1 MKYKHLFISQKE
13 TLHKMVKVNHAG
25 ELGAKQIY
33 LGQLAA
39 LKEDAE
45 ILEMLESELKH
56 LEFFEDEIIKNGYSP
71 SIFNPIWQKLAF
83 LMGFVSAKSSR
94 KMAMLCTFKVE
105 EVIEKHYQKQIEIL
119 EESPLKNA
127 IIKFRKEEIEHLHL
141 GEIQSGG
148 LIKYGMIFT
157 VFTKI
162 GIFFS
167 SKF

>member
-1 MKYKHLFISQKE
+1 MNYKHLFTSQKD
-13 TLHKMVKVNHAG
+13 TLHKMVRVNHAG

-33 LGQLAA
+33 LGQLMA

-105 EVIEKHYQKQIEIL
+105 EVIEKHYQEQIEIL
-119 EESPLKNA
+119 EEGSFKDAL
-127 IIKFRKEEIEHLHL
+127 IKFRKEEIEHLNA
-141 GEIQSGG
+141 GEKQSQGFT
-148 LIKYGMIFT
+148 KYGIIFT
-157 VFTKI
+157 AFTKL